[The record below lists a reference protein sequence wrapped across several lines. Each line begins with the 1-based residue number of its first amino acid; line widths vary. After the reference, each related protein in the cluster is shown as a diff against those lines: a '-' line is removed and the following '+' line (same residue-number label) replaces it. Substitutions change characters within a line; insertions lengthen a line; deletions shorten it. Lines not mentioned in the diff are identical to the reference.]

1 MSRRSRPAQLA
12 FPDRAAPPGQCV
24 TLTLVDLA
32 VIALVG
38 VSVLFALWR
47 GAVREV
53 LSLASWVVAFFA
65 AKIFAPALAGWFAPL
80 SNYENVR
87 LGAAWLAVFFVAL
100 IGVSVVAILVSGTL
114 KSIGLGFADRLLGA
128 LFGLARGLVIVA
140 LLVLAS
146 GLTSVPQSAAW
157 QQAVLR
163 PTVEG
168 LGVFA
173 RSFLPE
179 ALAKYVKFR

>member
-1 MSRRSRPAQLA
+1 MS
-12 FPDRAAPPGQCV
+12 
-24 TLTLVDLA
+24 LTLVDVA

-53 LSLASWVVAFFA
+53 LSLASWVAAFFA
-65 AKIFAPALAGWFAPL
+65 AKILSPGLAGWFAPL

-87 LGAAWLAVFFVAL
+87 LAAAWIAVFFVAL
-100 IGVSVVAILVSGTL
+100 IAVSVVAILVSGTL
-114 KSIGLGFADRLLGA
+114 KSIGLGFADRLFGA
-128 LFGLARGLVIVA
+128 LFGLARGFLIVT
-140 LLVLAS
+140 LLVLLG
-146 GLTSVPQSAAW
+146 GLTSVPQTEAW
-157 QQAVLR
+157 QKAALR
-163 PTVEG
+163 PTVES

>member
-1 MSRRSRPAQLA
+1 MS
-12 FPDRAAPPGQCV
+12 
-24 TLTLVDLA
+24 LTLVDFA

-38 VSVLFALWR
+38 ASVLFALWR

-65 AKIFAPALAGWFAPL
+65 AKIFAPGLAGWFAPL

-87 LGAAWLAVFFVAL
+87 LGAAWVSVFFVAL

-114 KSIGLGFADRLLGA
+114 KSIGLGFADRLLGG
-128 LFGLARGLVIVA
+128 LFGLARGLLIVTLLA
-140 LLVLAS
+140 LCG
-146 GLTSVPQSAAW
+146 GLTSVPQSEAW
-157 QQAVLR
+157 QKAVLR
-163 PTVEG
+163 PTVES

-179 ALAKYVKFR
+179 ALAKHVKFR

>member
-1 MSRRSRPAQLA
+1 VGHVS
-12 FPDRAAPPGQCV
+12 
-24 TLTLVDLA
+24 LTIVDIA

-65 AKIFAPALAGWFAPL
+65 AKIFAPGIAGWFMPL

-87 LGAAWLAVFFVAL
+87 LGAAWITVFFVSL
-100 IGVSVVAILVSGTL
+100 MGVSLVALLVSGAL
-114 KSIGLGFADRLLGA
+114 KSIGLGFTDRLLGA
-128 LFGLARGLVIVA
+128 LFGLARGLLIVTLLA
-140 LLVLAS
+140 LLG
-146 GLTSVPQSAAW
+146 GLTSLPQSEAW
-157 QQAVLR
+157 QKAALR
-163 PTVEG
+163 PTVES

-179 ALAKYVKFR
+179 ALAKYVKFK